1 MLYRLAQY
9 CKINY
14 NLKKSKKNFFKF
26 LFLVHRPHQKVQM
39 RERGKR
45 VGPVMQVSE
54 TAIITP
60 KATAEMLSCFLTSIY
75 TLSQVGAPLC
85 LNSPGDSELTTAHT
99 ARPLVASACV
109 RRRCSALTETRLH
122 SPAV

>member
-39 RERGKR
+39 RAQGKR

-75 TLSQVGAPLC
+75 TLFPSG
-85 LNSPGDSELTTAHT
+85 SPSVLEQP
-99 ARPLVASACV
+99 R
-109 RRRCSALTETRLH
+109 
-122 SPAV
+122 